1 MIQRKPALYFMLL
14 NALGFILVAY
24 LRTNHGLAASFA
36 NDAYLAMLIS
46 LMTSVA
52 LFALSFRSPS

>member
-14 NALGFILVAY
+14 NTLGFILVAY
-24 LRTNHGLAASFA
+24 LRTHHGLTASFA
-36 NDAYLAMLIS
+36 NDAYLAMLVS
-46 LMTSVA
+46 LVTSVA